1 MMAKSSKPSK
11 PKSKSIRVGSKA
23 PDFKLPDPELK
34 MHSLKDYKGK
44 KIVLAFFPAALS
56 PVCTKEMCTFRDSFD
71 ELKDM
76 GAEVL
81 AISIDGPFANKQFVE
96 MHNLNFPVLSDYA
109 RKVIR
114 KYNVV
119 MPNLLHVKGY
129 NAAKRSVFVLD
140 SKGIIRYKWVSNDP
154 LIEPNYAEIKD
165 VIKEIN

>member
-1 MMAKSSKPSK
+1 MMAKNTASK
-11 PKSKSIRVGSKA
+11 PKTKSLRVGSRA
-23 PDFKLPDPELK
+23 PDFKLPDPDLK

-44 KIVLAFFPAALS
+44 KVVLAFFPAALS
-56 PVCTKEMCTFRDSFD
+56 PVCTREMCTFRDSFD
-71 ELKDM
+71 ELEKA
-76 GAEVL
+76 GAEIL

-96 MHNLNFPVLSDYA
+96 LHNLNFPVLSDYA

-140 SKGIIRYKWVSNDP
+140 SKGIIRYRWVSNDP
-154 LIEPNYAEIKD
+154 LIEPNYDEIKD
-165 VIKEIN
+165 LIKTIN

>member
-1 MMAKSSKPSK
+1 MVQKTTKKRS
-11 PKSKSIRVGSKA
+11 SIRVGSKA
-23 PDFKLPDPELK
+23 PDFKLPDPDLK

-56 PVCTKEMCTFRDSFD
+56 PICTKEMCTFRDSFD
-71 ELKDM
+71 ELESA
-76 GAEVL
+76 GAQIL
-81 AISIDGPFANKQFVE
+81 AISVDGPFANKQFIE

-129 NAAKRSVFVLD
+129 NAAKRSIFVLD
-140 SKGIIRYKWVSNDP
+140 SKGIIRYKWISNDP
-154 LIEPNYAEIKD
+154 LIEPNYNEIKE
-165 VIKEIN
+165 VIKEVN